1 MIMKKITLSNILYFF
16 CLIIF
21 LSVLYAPNTSAHVKW
36 FVDTE
41 TASVENFQA
50 YHLFDLPVLVW
61 IGVMVV
67 AILLSIILDMKLPV
81 IRIADSKTRHDFI
94 EIMRIFTGM
103 SLLLTAYEGALLAPH
118 LLAHGPVGI
127 VMVFL
132 QAVIGI
138 MLIGN
143 RFIKYA
149 ALMMFTLFLGVIIQF
164 GFLSALEYSNVFGIG
179 LFLLFNHLSGSDLS
193 ERIKTYSV
201 DTLRIFT
208 GISLATL
215 GVTEKLTGAV
225 YGQTFLADYQWN
237 FMQLLGFDL
246 FDDRLLVLSA
256 GMSEVILG
264 LVLILGTTTRLTMLA
279 ISGLML
285 TSNIVFIVQGN
296 NDAALKEFV
305 GHLPI
310 IGSALVLILLGY
322 GQRFK
327 ITNLWK
333 SIPTKS
339 T

>member
-1 MIMKKITLSNILYFF
+1 MKNITLTHYLYSF

-21 LSVLYAPNTSAHVKW
+21 LCVLYTPNTSAHVKW
-36 FVDTE
+36 FVDTK

-50 YHLFDLPVLVW
+50 YHLFDLPVLIW
-61 IGVMVV
+61 IGIMFV
-67 AILLSIILDMKLPV
+67 AISISIFLDMKLPV

-118 LLAHGPVGI
+118 LAAHGQLGVAMI
-127 VMVFL
+127 FL

-143 RFIKYA
+143 RVIKFA
-149 ALMMFTLFLGVIIQF
+149 ALMMFVLFVGVIIQF
-164 GFLSALEYSNVFGIG
+164 GFLSALEYANVFGIG
-179 LFLLFNHLSGSDLS
+179 LFLLFNHLSDSKLS
-193 ERIKTYSV
+193 EHIKTYSV
-201 DTLRIFT
+201 DALRIFT
-208 GISLATL
+208 GLSLVTL
-215 GVTEKLTGAV
+215 GVTEKLTGAL
-225 YGQTFLADYQWN
+225 YGQAFLADYQWN
-237 FMQLLGFDL
+237 FMQMLGFDI

-264 LVLILGTTTRLTMLA
+264 VVLILGTTTRLTMLA
-279 ISGLML
+279 VSGLML
-285 TSNIVFIVQGN
+285 TSNIVFIIQGN

-322 GQRFK
+322 GQRLK
-327 ITNLWK
+327 ITHLWK
-333 SIPTKS
+333 SNPVKS
-339 T
+339 I

>member
-1 MIMKKITLSNILYFF
+1 MSIKRNTLKHLLYFF
-16 CLIIF
+16 CLILF
-21 LSVLYAPNTSAHVKW
+21 LGVIYSPDSPAHVKW

-50 YHLFDLPVLVW
+50 YHLFDLPVLIW
-61 IGVMVV
+61 IG
-67 AILLSIILDMKLPV
+67 ILIAAVIMSIILDMMLPV

-103 SLLLTAYEGALLAPH
+103 SLLLTAYEGALIAPH
-118 LLAHGPVGI
+118 LLAHGEFGVAL
-127 VMVFL
+127 VFL
-132 QAVIGI
+132 QAIIGI

-149 ALMMFTLFLGVIIQF
+149 ALMLFILFFGVFIQF
-164 GFLSALEYSNVFGIG
+164 GFLSALEYANVFGIG
-179 LFLLFNHLSGSDLS
+179 LFLLFNHLSDSSLS
-193 ERIKTYSV
+193 ARIKTYSV
-201 DTLRIFT
+201 DALRIFT
-208 GISLATL
+208 GISLVTL

-225 YGQTFLADYQWN
+225 YGQAFLADYQWN
-237 FMQLLGFDL
+237 FMQLLGFES

-264 LVLILGTTTRLTMLA
+264 LVLVLGTTTRLTMLA

-296 NDAALKEFV
+296 NEAALKEFV

-322 GQRFK
+322 GQRLK
-327 ITNLWK
+327 ITHFWK
-333 SIPTKS
+333 SRPANPT
-339 T
+339 

>member
-1 MIMKKITLSNILYFF
+1 MKKITSTYLLYSF

-21 LSVLYAPNTSAHVKW
+21 LGALYTSDTSAHVKW

-41 TASVENFQA
+41 TASVESFQA
-50 YHLFDLPVLVW
+50 YHLFDMPVLIW
-61 IGVMVV
+61 IGVLI
-67 AILLSIILDMKLPV
+67 ASILVSIFLDMKLPV
-81 IRIADSKTRHDFI
+81 VRIADSKTRHDFI

-103 SLLLTAYEGALLAPH
+103 SFLLTAYEGALIAPH
-118 LLAHGPVGI
+118 LLAHGQFGI
-127 VMVFL
+127 AMVFL

-149 ALMMFTLFLGVIIQF
+149 ALMMFVLFLGVMVQF
-164 GFLSALEYSNVFGIG
+164 GFLSALEYANVFGIG
-179 LFLLFNHLSGSDLS
+179 LFLLFNNLSDSSLN
-193 ERIKTYSV
+193 ERMKTYSV
-201 DTLRIFT
+201 DALRIFT
-208 GISLATL
+208 GISLTTL
-215 GVTEKLTGAV
+215 GVTEKLTGAL
-225 YGQTFLADYQWN
+225 YGQAFLADYQWN
-237 FMQLLGFDL
+237 FMQALGFDL

-264 LVLILGTTTRLTMLA
+264 IVLILGTTTRLTMLT

-285 TSNIVFIVQGN
+285 TSNIAFILQGN

-322 GQRFK
+322 GQRLK
-327 ITNLWK
+327 ITNLWRNNPAK
-333 SIPTKS
+333 LS
-339 T
+339 

>member
-1 MIMKKITLSNILYFF
+1 MKKI
-16 CLIIF
+16 LISSLIYLVGFIAF
-21 LSVLYAPNTSAHVKW
+21 LSVLDTTSAVAHVKW
-36 FVDTE
+36 FVDTK

-50 YHLFDLPVLVW
+50 YHLFDVPVLVW
-61 IGVMVV
+61 IVLMAV
-67 AILLSIILDMKLPV
+67 AIILSMILDKKLPV

-94 EIMRIFTGM
+94 EILRIFTGM

-118 LLAHGPVGI
+118 HLAHGQFGI
-127 VMVFL
+127 AMVFL
-132 QAVIGI
+132 QAAIGI

-149 ALMMFTLFLGVIIQF
+149 AIMMFVLFLGVIIQF
-164 GFLSALEYSNVFGIG
+164 GFLSALEYINLFGIG
-179 LFLLFNHLSGSDLS
+179 IFLLFNHLSGSVLS

-215 GVTEKLTGAV
+215 GVTEKLSGAV
-225 YGQTFLADYQWN
+225 YGQAFLADYQWN
-237 FMQLLGFDL
+237 FMKLFGFDW

-256 GMSEVILG
+256 GMCEVILG

-285 TSNIVFIVQGN
+285 TSNIVFILQGN

-322 GQRFK
+322 GQRLK
-327 ITNLWK
+327 ITNIWQNTPAKTLMR
-333 SIPTKS
+333 
-339 T
+339 